1 MMKTLNNSLRLLEEV
16 SARGSQPAVVEEVK
30 EQSSE
35 LERG

>member
-1 MMKTLNNSLRLLEEV
+1 MKTLHNSHRILEEIP
-16 SARGSQPAVVEEVK
+16 ARGSQPAVVEEVK